1 MPIFL
6 ERIWR
11 RFAALSSR
19 MYPILRAVS
28 KTFCMVSLLTLYLS
42 LRKALDTV
50 AADRFSSTAM
60 STIVVCCFMSFLF
73 LWFVAK
79 VMIMSVYSQTFTE
92 LANVC
97 ENVCEKDFLIIGV
110 LSCCSSLDSHQ
121 STLSNYSFIKFI
133 NKMKK
138 DQYFPHEVST
148 RSNSQMMNLI
158 EKEGMMGYGIYWA
171 LMEYLR
177 VQDGY
182 TGDLRALA
190 TLKRQLKIRQ
200 AKLDKVLHGYGL
212 FVCNGNTFYSPK
224 LNEVMKPFE
233 QRRARIEAYKLQKQ
247 KENSLKI
254 SGEVA
259 KPLTLDHDDLTP
271 RFPLEERIYRMR
283 CVEAWS
289 MVVPWIGF
297 PLHKLLALAEP
308 TSNAKYVAFETIYAP
323 EQMPGQQDRFI
334 GGGLKYPYVEGL
346 RLDEAMHPLTL
357 MTVGVYGKALPP
369 QNGAPVRLIVPWKY
383 GFKGIKSIVS
393 IKLTRERPPTT
404 WNLAAPDEYGFY
416 ANVNPHVDHPRWSQA
431 TERFIGSGGILDV
444 QHQPTLLFNGYAD
457 QVASLYRGLDLRENF

>member
-1 MPIFL
+1 QNDLPL
-6 ERIWR
+6 TP
-11 RFAALSSR
+11 ADK
-19 MYPILRAVS
+19 VS
-28 KTFCMVSLLTLYLS
+28 
-42 LRKALDTV
+42 
-50 AADRFSSTAM
+50 
-60 STIVVCCFMSFLF
+60 
-73 LWFVAK
+73 
-79 VMIMSVYSQTFTE
+79 
-92 LANVC
+92 
-97 ENVCEKDFLIIGV
+97 
-110 LSCCSSLDSHQ
+110 
-121 STLSNYSFIKFI
+121 
-133 NKMKK
+133 
-138 DQYFPHEVST
+138 
-148 RSNSQMMNLI
+148 
-158 EKEGMMGYGIYWA
+158 GYNNFYEFG
-171 LMEYLR
+171 
-177 VQDGY
+177 
-182 TGDLRALA
+182 
-190 TLKRQLKIRQ
+190 
-200 AKLDKVLHGYGL
+200 LDKADPAANAGSLK
-212 FVCNGNTFYSPK
+212 TDPWT
-224 LNEVMKPFE
+224 
-233 QRRARIEAYKLQKQ
+233 
-247 KENSLKI
+247 LKI

-259 KPLTLDHDDLTP
+259 KPLTLDHDDLTR

-393 IKLTRERPPTT
+393 IKLTRGRPPTT

-444 QHQPTLLFNGYAD
+444 QRQPTLLFNGYAE